1 MCGQYDSNAAPLTY
15 RREEQ
20 LLAGADWGTVYREQ
34 VLPAK
39 LAIDLD
45 YLARRTLRSDL
56 GLIVRTIGSMLR

>member
-1 MCGQYDSNAAPLTY
+1 VCGQYDSNAAPLTY

-39 LAIDLD
+39 LTIDLD
-45 YLARRTLRSDL
+45 YLARRTLISDL
-56 GLIVRTIGSMLR
+56 KLVLQTVVAVFD

>member
-1 MCGQYDSNAAPLTY
+1 LAY

-20 LLAGADWGTVYREQ
+20 LLTGADWETVYREQ